1 MILRRSLPW
10 LLVLGVLAALSGAY
24 VARMLSQKTVALQGG
39 TLLPAP
45 RALGAFE
52 LASLDGQPF
61 GPAQLAGSPGLLFL
75 GFTYCPDVCPTTLA
89 TLRDLMRAPPVPGL
103 RVLFVTVDP
112 ERDDAAT
119 LARYLGAFDARFVG
133 LRGDAGALAPLLRS
147 LGAIAVRQPLPGG
160 SYTMDHTAALYLLDR
175 SGRLA
180 AVFTPPFDAAIL
192 RADLARL
199 APRLQ

>member
-1 MILRRSLPW
+1 
-10 LLVLGVLAALSGAY
+10 
-24 VARMLSQKTVALQGG
+24 MLSQNSVALQGG

-45 RALGAFE
+45 RELDRFE
-52 LASLDGQPF
+52 LTDLDGKPF

-89 TLRDLMRAPPVPGL
+89 TLRDVLAAAPVPGL

-119 LARYLGAFDARFVG
+119 LARYLAAFDSRFVG
-133 LRGDAGALAPLLRS
+133 LRGEQAALAPFLRT

-160 SYTMDHTAALYLLDR
+160 SYTMDHTATLYLLDR
-175 SGRLA
+175 RGRLA
-180 AVFTPPFDAAIL
+180 AVFSPPFDAATL
-192 RADLARL
+192 RADLARA
-199 APRLQ
+199 APLL